1 MKKLLCAVLV
11 VVMVLSLAAC
21 GNKLKGTYKSEEKF
35 GAYVTYTFDGDKV
48 TFAAYAPLVGKVM
61 EVSGTYEIN
70 KDTNEITFTYG
81 ESEDTGDAPT
91 GTVSFEKGDGYIK
104 IGGTKLIPQE

>member
-1 MKKLLCAVLV
+1 MKKVLCAVLV

-21 GNKLKGTYKSEEKF
+21 GNKLKGTYKSEEAL
-35 GAYVTYTFDGDKV
+35 GSYMQYDFDGDKV
-48 TFAAYAPLVGKVM
+48 TVKIYALTMKVL

-70 KDTNEITFTYG
+70 KDGTEITFTYG
-81 ESEDTGDAPT
+81 EGEEIGDAPT

-104 IGGTKLIPQE
+104 IGGSKLYPQK